1 MSRQVPQKE
10 ILETRM
16 QNIKMDLEVIENNQ
30 KRLED
35 NRAQL
40 ILKLVSTRETLMSL
54 KEQDE

>member
-1 MSRQVPQKE
+1 
-10 ILETRM
+10 
-16 QNIKMDLEVIENNQ
+16 MDLEVIENNQ

>member
-1 MSRQVPQKE
+1 MSRELTHKDVLQ
-10 ILETRM
+10 TRL